1 MKQTYPQFRTFR
13 LTYRLGMA
21 VSGMLIFSL
30 MQFRAAQADTSVW
43 EISNGETRLYLGGTI
58 HALRQSDYP
67 LPEEFD
73 HAYAAADEIYFEVD
87 INEALNPAS
96 QAAFLQNSS
105 YSDGR
110 SLNTVLNEEV
120 YADFYRLAG
129 RYGIPAGALD
139 NLKPG
144 PATTAV
150 LFLELGNIG
159 FGPQGVEMHFLEQAN
174 RDGLRQEALETVEF
188 QTSLLAG
195 LGEGNEDAVVADFLE
210 QIEKIEDYMS
220 EAVSAWREGDVGR
233 IDEFLLADMADR
245 FPDDYRAMFTERNRN
260 WLPQI
265 MAMLED
271 ADLEFVLVG
280 VGHMPREDGLLQLLR
295 QEGATVRPL
304 VLQD

>member
-1 MKQTYPQFRTFR
+1 MKQINPQFRTF
-13 LTYRLGMA
+13 RLGMA

-30 MQFRAAQADTSVW
+30 MQLRAAQADTSVW
-43 EISNGETRLYLGGTI
+43 EVSNGETRLYLGGTI

-110 SLNTVLNEEV
+110 SLHSVLSEEV
-120 YADFYRLAG
+120 YTDFYRLAG
-129 RYGIPAGALD
+129 RFGIPAGALD
-139 NLKPG
+139 NLKPS

-150 LFLELGNIG
+150 LFIELGNLG
-159 FGPQGVEMHFLEQAN
+159 FGPQGVEMHFLERASA
-174 RDGLRQEALETVEF
+174 DGLRQGALESVEF
-188 QTSLLAG
+188 QTNLLAG
-195 LGEGNEDAVVADFLE
+195 LGEGNEDAMVADFLE
-210 QIEKIEDYMS
+210 QFEEIEDYMN
-220 EAVSAWREGDVGR
+220 EAVNAWREGDVGR
-233 IDEFLLADMADR
+233 IDEFLLADMAEQ
-245 FPDDYRAMFTERNRN
+245 FPADYQAMFTQRNRN
-260 WLPQI
+260 WLSQI

-271 ADLEFVLVG
+271 ADTEFVLVG

-304 VLQD
+304 VLQDC